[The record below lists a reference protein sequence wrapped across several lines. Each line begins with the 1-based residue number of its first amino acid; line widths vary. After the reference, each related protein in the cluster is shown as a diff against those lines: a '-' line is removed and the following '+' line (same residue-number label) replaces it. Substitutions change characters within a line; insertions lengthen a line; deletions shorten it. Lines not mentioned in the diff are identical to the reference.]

1 MSAWRAVT
9 KNVTVIIRRDISEEN
24 RQLFFA
30 RLGKGPY
37 RVLAVREYEQNY
49 LLERKGRRYLLKLL
63 TEWGDEAVM
72 WAFNLTPIVEE
83 KVNWL
88 KDGF

>member
-49 LLERKGRRYLLKLL
+49 LLERKAEAVL
-63 TEWGDEAVM
+63 TEATD
-72 WAFNLTPIVEE
+72 
-83 KVNWL
+83 
-88 KDGF
+88 